1 MKKKI
6 VGILLFAAIIVSLLS
21 ACGTAAPGAS
31 APVASG
37 ASAPATAGASASP
50 AESDQSNKI
59 GILVPATTE
68 FFAAVNQASSD
79 AWKAAGYDVTVSSFN
94 QDSGKQIEM
103 IENYVSSGVKMIC
116 TNPGSNAGDDA
127 LKEAMAKGVKVFVYG
142 VETSDY
148 DLCAV
153 EDEAKVGQTIGDMAA
168 DYVNKNLGGNVK
180 AVALVDTAG
189 QDLAKRSNGM
199 MDEFKAKCPNS
210 EIVGTAEVVNTGE
223 GTAAMEDFLQRYPDV
238 QIVIAYNDVF
248 GLEAMQ
254 AMKAAGKDGDKY
266 GVFGCDGTSEGL
278 KDIKEGTI
286 YRGTISFGDI
296 GKDVA
301 DLGLKLLKGDYDGQ
315 THVKEYLSCYS
326 VTSDNIDQYYKA
338 TGK

>member
-1 MKKKI
+1 MKK
-6 VGILLFAAIIVSLLS
+6 ILSILMCAAMLLS
-21 ACGTAAPGAS
+21 VLVGCGAKKDDTQGAGTGTDTAA
-31 APVASG
+31 
-37 ASAPATAGASASP
+37 AG
-50 AESDQSNKI
+50 KV

-68 FFAAVNQASSD
+68 FFADVNQKSSD

-127 LKEAMAKGVKVFVYG
+127 LKEAMGKGVKVFVYG

-153 EDEAKVGQTIGDMAA
+153 EDEATVGKTIGGMAA
-168 DYVNKNLGGNVK
+168 DYVNKSLGGKVK
-180 AVALVDTAG
+180 AVALIDTAG
-189 QDLAKRSNGM
+189 QDLAKRSNGL
-199 MDEFKAKCPNS
+199 MDEFKAKCPDS
-210 EIVGTAEVVNTGE
+210 EIVGTAECVNTGD
-223 GTAAMEDFLQRYPDV
+223 GTAAMENFLQRYPDV

-254 AMKAAGKDGDKY
+254 ALKAAGKDGEQY

-278 KDIKEGTI
+278 KDIKDGTI

-296 GKDVA
+296 GTDIA
-301 DLGLKLLKGDYDGQ
+301 NYGLKLLNGEYDGK
-315 THVKEYLSCYS
+315 THTKEFLSCYA
-326 VTSDNIDQYYKA
+326 VTADNIDEYYTAK
-338 TGK
+338 